1 LPVIEFQGVSSD
13 RLRRELAQREPMIHD
28 GDHHVGMAIDD
39 YAFNAEDV
47 KSRLHGLF
55 DAAKTVDEFEFGC
68 TLLRVRGM
76 ESAGWDP
83 FGETHQLVEDLMTLV
98 GTPLMPHTKVR
109 LGLLLYSHLSETG
122 AAYDILANFT
132 RVVAGQRYVIDPF
145 LDHYPRN
152 RKGEPQ
158 FLTTPAKVRAVKE
171 MLSAVDHA
179 AVSETLDWFFHA
191 SVRNAF
197 AHADY
202 TLHSDEFRA
211 RSEFFERRGLRTPTL
226 PLDVLADI
234 VNRALAFY
242 DTFMREHDDQRGG
255 YRANKV
261 VGGRIGG
268 GANYEP
274 VELLADEQRGLYG
287 FRSPPGE
294 PEPADSPGV
303 A

>member
-1 LPVIEFQGVSSD
+1 
-13 RLRRELAQREPMIHD
+13 
-28 GDHHVGMAIDD
+28 MALDD
-39 YAFNAEDV
+39 YAFTAEDV

-55 DAAKTVDEFEFGC
+55 DAAKAVDEFEFGC
-68 TLLRVRGM
+68 TLLRVRGL
-76 ESAGWDP
+76 ETAGWDP
-83 FGETHQLVEDLMTLV
+83 FGETQQLVEDLMALIGAPLV
-98 GTPLMPHTKVR
+98 PHTKIR
-109 LGLLLYSHLSETG
+109 LGLLLYGHLTETG
-122 AAYDILANFT
+122 ATYDILANLA
-132 RVVAGQRYVIDPF
+132 RVVTGDRYVIDPF
-145 LDHYPRN
+145 LDHHPRN

-158 FLTTPAKVRAVKE
+158 FLTTPAKVRALKE
-171 MLSAVDHA
+171 MLGAVDHA

-202 TLHSDEFRA
+202 TLHGDEFRA
-211 RSEFFERRGLRTPTL
+211 RSELFERGGVRTPAL
-226 PLDVLADI
+226 PLDVLADL

-242 DTFMREHDDQRGG
+242 AAFMREYDDQRGG

-261 VGGRIGG
+261 VSGRFSG
-268 GANYEP
+268 GADHEP

-294 PEPADSPGV
+294 PESAGGPGL

>member
-1 LPVIEFQGVSSD
+1 
-13 RLRRELAQREPMIHD
+13 
-28 GDHHVGMAIDD
+28 MAIDEH
-39 YAFNAEDV
+39 AFTAEDV
-47 KSRLHGLF
+47 KPRLHELF
-55 DAAKTVDEFEFGC
+55 EAAKAVDEFEFAC
-68 TLLRVRGM
+68 TLLRVRGL

-98 GTPLMPHTKVR
+98 GAPLVPHTKVR
-109 LGLLLYSHLSETG
+109 LGLLLYSHLTETG
-122 AAYDILANFT
+122 ATYDILANLT
-132 RVVAGQRYVIDPF
+132 RVVTGERYVIDPF

-158 FLTTPAKVRAVKE
+158 FLTTPAKVRALKE
-171 MLSAVDHA
+171 MLGAVDHT

-202 TLHSDEFRA
+202 TLHGDEFRA
-211 RSEFFERRGLRTPTL
+211 RSAFFEHGGVRTPVL
-226 PLDVLADI
+226 PLDMLADI

-242 DTFMREHDDQRGG
+242 DAFMREFDDQRGG

-261 VGGRIGG
+261 VGGRISGG
-268 GANYEP
+268 TDHEP
-274 VELLADEQRGLYG
+274 VELLADEKRGLYG

-294 PEPADSPGV
+294 PESAAAPVSHSV
-303 A
+303 

>member
-1 LPVIEFQGVSSD
+1 
-13 RLRRELAQREPMIHD
+13 
-28 GDHHVGMAIDD
+28 MAIDD
-39 YAFNAEDV
+39 YTFTAEGV
-47 KSRLHGLF
+47 KLRLDGLF
-55 DAAKTVDEFEFGC
+55 EAAKAVDEFEFGC

-98 GTPLMPHTKVR
+98 GAPLAPHTKVR
-109 LGLLLYSHLSETG
+109 LGLLLYSHLTETG
-122 AAYDILANFT
+122 ATYDILANLT
-132 RVVAGQRYVIDPF
+132 RVLNGERYVIDPF

-158 FLTTPAKVRAVKE
+158 FLTTPAKVRALKD
-171 MLSAVDHA
+171 MLGAVDHA

-202 TLHSDEFRA
+202 TLHGDEFRA
-211 RSEFFERRGLRTPTL
+211 CSEFFEHGGVRTSAL
-226 PLDVLADI
+226 ALDVVADI

-242 DTFMREHDDQRGG
+242 DAFMREYHDQRGG

-261 VGGRIGG
+261 VGGRISG
-268 GANYEP
+268 GADQEP
-274 VELLADEQRGLYG
+274 VELLADERRGLYG
-287 FRSPPGE
+287 FRSPPDE
-294 PEPADSPGV
+294 PGPANGPAV